1 MRRPLTKRIGRIAL
15 YIALAVVTLTWML
28 PYLWMVMTSL
38 RDPSEPFSGGVFP
51 SRLVLTNYAAAL
63 ARSGLL
69 MSFRNSFLVAGG
81 ASILALGLATF
92 AGYGFSRFKFTGHGV
107 LLVFLLIVKTL
118 PGVLIAIAVF
128 IIAGKLG
135 MFNSHWTL
143 VLVNAMLNLPFAI
156 WNMRTVYDALSPE
169 LDEAAMIDGC
179 SRVQAIFRVLLPVSL
194 PGVVA
199 TFAFLFILS
208 WNEYLFALTF
218 ISSPE
223 KVLVPPA
230 IASYIGQFAADY
242 TGLITA
248 SVMASLP
255 LGILFLLIQR
265 YIVAGLSLGAV
276 KG

>member
-1 MRRPLTKRIGRIAL
+1 MTRKRMGRLAL
-15 YIALAVVTLTWML
+15 YITLALITLTWML
-28 PYLWMVMTSL
+28 PYLWMVMTSF
-38 RDPSEPFSGGVFP
+38 RDPSEPFSAGIFP
-51 SRLVLTNYAAAL
+51 KRLVLTNYQAAL

-69 MSFRNSFLVAGG
+69 NSFRNSFFVAFG
-81 ASILALGLATF
+81 ASLLALGLAIF
-92 AGYGFSRFKFTGHGV
+92 AGYGFSRFRFAGHSV
-107 LLVFLLIVKTL
+107 LLVFLLIIKTL
-118 PGVLIAIAVF
+118 PGVLIAIALF
-128 IIAGKLG
+128 IIASKLG
-135 MFNSHWTL
+135 MFDSLWTL

-179 SRVQAIFRVLLPVSL
+179 SRVRAIFRVLLPVTL

-218 ISSPE
+218 ISSPD
-223 KVLVPPA
+223 KTLVPPA

-248 SVMASLP
+248 SVMASVP
-255 LGILFLLIQR
+255 LGILFLAIQR
-265 YIVAGLSLGAV
+265 YIVVGLSLGAV

>member
-1 MRRPLTKRIGRIAL
+1 MAGTTSRRIGRLAL
-15 YIALAVVTLTWML
+15 YVVLAAVTLTWML

-38 RDPSEPFSGGVFP
+38 RDPSESFSSGILP
-51 SRLVLTNYAAAL
+51 SRLVLTNYEAAL

-69 MSFRNSFLVAGG
+69 MSFRNSFLVAAG
-81 ASILALGLATF
+81 ASTLALGLAIF
-92 AGYGFSRFKFTGHGV
+92 AGYGFSRFRFAGHGA
-107 LLVFLLIVKTL
+107 LLVFLLVIKTL
-118 PGVLIAIAVF
+118 PGVLIAIAIF
-128 IIAGKLG
+128 IIAGRLG
-135 MFNSHWTL
+135 MFDSHWTL

-179 SRVQAIFRVLLPVSL
+179 SRVEGIFQVLLPVSL
-194 PGVVA
+194 PGLVA

-218 ISSPE
+218 IASPG
-223 KVLVPPA
+223 KILVPPA

-255 LGILFLLIQR
+255 LGILFLSIQR
-265 YIVAGLSLGAV
+265 YIVVGLSLGAV

>member
-1 MRRPLTKRIGRIAL
+1 
-15 YIALAVVTLTWML
+15 
-28 PYLWMVMTSL
+28 
-38 RDPSEPFSGGVFP
+38 
-51 SRLVLTNYAAAL
+51 LVLTNYQAAL

-69 MSFRNSFLVAGG
+69 NSFRNSFFVASG
-81 ASILALGLATF
+81 ASLLALGLAIF
-92 AGYGFSRFKFTGHGV
+92 AGYGFSRFRFAGHSL
-107 LLVFLLIVKTL
+107 LLVFLLIIKTL
-118 PGVLIAIAVF
+118 PGVLIAIALF
-128 IIAGKLG
+128 IIASKLG
-135 MFNSHWTL
+135 MFDSLWTL

-179 SRVQAIFRVLLPVSL
+179 SRVRAIFRVLLPVSL

-218 ISSPE
+218 ISSPD
-223 KVLVPPA
+223 KTLVPPA

-248 SVMASLP
+248 SVMASVP
-255 LGILFLLIQR
+255 LGILFLAIQR
-265 YIVAGLSLGAV
+265 YIVVGLSLGAV

>member
-1 MRRPLTKRIGRIAL
+1 MTRTRTRRIGRVTL
-15 YIALAVVTLTWML
+15 YVTLAVVTLTWML

-38 RDPSEPFSGGVFP
+38 RDPSEPFSAGVFP
-51 SRLVLTNYAAAL
+51 SRLVLTNYEAAL
-63 ARSGLL
+63 QRSGLL
-69 MSFRNSFLVAGG
+69 ISFRNSFLVASG
-81 ASILALGLATF
+81 ASILALALAIF
-92 AGYGFSRFKFTGHGV
+92 AGYGFSRFRFAGHGP
-107 LLVFLLIVKTL
+107 LLVFLLIIKTL
-118 PGVLIAIAVF
+118 PGVLIAISIF

-179 SRVQAIFRVLLPVSL
+179 SRVAAIFRVLLPVSL

-208 WNEYLFALTF
+208 WNEFLFAVTF

-255 LGILFLLIQR
+255 LGLLFLAIQR
-265 YIVAGLSLGAV
+265 YIIVGLSLGAV